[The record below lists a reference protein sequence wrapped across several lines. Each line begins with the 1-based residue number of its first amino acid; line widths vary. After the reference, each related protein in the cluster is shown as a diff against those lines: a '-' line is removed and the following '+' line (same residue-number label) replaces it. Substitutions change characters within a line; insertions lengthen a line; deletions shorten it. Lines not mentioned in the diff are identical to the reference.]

1 MVYQINIINVTNAA
15 VNTILLPVGF
25 RDALVK
31 RDTDVYQINIISVT
45 NAAVNTIL
53 LPVGFRDALVK
64 RDTDGLP
71 DKYKQCH

>member
-1 MVYQINIINVTNAA
+1 MVYKININNANNAA

-25 RDALVK
+25 RDA
-31 RDTDVYQINIISVT
+31 
-45 NAAVNTIL
+45 
-53 LPVGFRDALVK
+53 FVK

>member
-1 MVYQINIINVTNAA
+1 MVYQININNATNAA

-31 RDTDVYQINIISVT
+31 RDT
-45 NAAVNTIL
+45 A
-53 LPVGFRDALVK
+53 
-64 RDTDGLP
+64 GLP

>member
-1 MVYQINIINVTNAA
+1 MVYQININNA
-15 VNTILLPVGF
+15 
-25 RDALVK
+25 
-31 RDTDVYQINIISVT
+31 T

-71 DKYKQCH
+71 DKYKQCHKCHS

>member
-1 MVYQINIINVTNAA
+1 MVYQININHVT
-15 VNTILLPVGF
+15 
-25 RDALVK
+25 
-31 RDTDVYQINIISVT
+31 Y
-45 NAAVNTIL
+45 AAVNTIL